1 VGGRGWLSL
10 AVGISAIFFLAG
22 CSSNSSTTNPP
33 PSGTVPVNMTI
44 HDTPPSGVTIL
55 SFEVKVTGASLQ
67 PADSTQAA
75 VSLLSAPEE
84 IELEHLQTSSALLSA
99 TSVAAGTYNSLEV
112 TFANPQMTILNDT
125 GATLTVGGKSCANGQ
140 VCEVDPTLNQ
150 ASVTVTSTPFP
161 LTLAASAPVSLKL
174 DFNIQ
179 NSVQSDLSITPAVS
193 VTTATTPAEQ
203 DQEDIE
209 LTGAISAVDSS
220 NHTFTMTVA
229 MDGQTDTIATD
240 TNTEFDFEHQGC
252 TANDFSCLSAGEVV
266 KVEAR
271 TNNGTLTAKD
281 VEGLAVA
288 QGQMATGTVVSVDST
303 LNQFHMVLLDIEADQ
318 QSQTLS
324 MGMPVTVTL
333 QSGAT
338 FQVNAGGISL
348 GGLTFSGMGD
358 LMAGQEVAV
367 SIAGVQAGT
376 SGLTLTSDQV
386 TLETSQVFGTVGT
399 VDTSQSSFTLTNLT
413 GLFTGAGVTQ
423 IQVQTGSNTQF
434 EDVSGLGALTQGQL
448 VSAGGLL
455 LRDPNNA
462 NQAVLLATAVRLRQD

>member
-33 PSGTVPVNMTI
+33 TSGTVPVNMTI

-125 GATLTVGGKSCANGQ
+125 GATLTVGAKNCANGQ
-140 VCEVDPTLNQ
+140 VCEVNPTLNQ
-150 ASVTVTSTPFP
+150 ASVTVTSAPFP
-161 LTLAASAPVSLKL
+161 LTLAASAPVNLKL

-179 NSVQSDLSITPAVS
+179 NSVQSDLSITPSVS
-193 VTTATTPAEQ
+193 VTTATTSTE
-203 DQEDIE
+203 QEDIE
-209 LTGAISAVDSS
+209 LTGAISAVDNS

-229 MDGQTDTIATD
+229 MDRQTDTIATD
-240 TNTEFDFEHQGC
+240 SNTEFDFEHQGC
-252 TANDFSCLSAGEVV
+252 TANDFSCLSTGEVV

-271 TNNGTLTAKD
+271 SNNAMLTAKD
-281 VEGLAVA
+281 VEGLAAA

-303 LNQFHMVLLDIEADQ
+303 LNQFQMVLLDIEADQ

-333 QSGAT
+333 QAGTT
-338 FQVNAGGISL
+338 FQVNAGGLSL
-348 GGLTFSGMGD
+348 GGLTFSGMSD

-376 SGLTLTSDQV
+376 SGLMLTSDQV
-386 TLETSQVFGTVGT
+386 TLETSQVFGAVGS

-413 GLFTGAGVTQ
+413 GLFTGSGITQ
-423 IQVQTGSNTQF
+423 ILVETGSNTQF
-434 EDVSGLGALTQGQL
+434 EDVSGLGGLTQGQL